1 MKPFARN
8 SIGAPITRKSTPPIA
23 LPMPELAMVAKLF
36 MAFAVLRRTSGTR
49 FGTEAITA
57 GRSAAFTVPVSTPNT
72 TRAAILSST
81 RPATAR
87 KANARHSAAMPS
99 RQLPTMISVLRE

>member
-8 SIGAPITRKSTPPIA
+8 SIGAPITRNSTPPMA

-36 MAFAVLRRTSGTR
+36 RAFAVLRRVNGTR

-57 GRSAAFTVPVSTPNT
+57 GRRTALTAPVST
-72 TRAAILSST
+72 A
-81 RPATAR
+81 
-87 KANARHSAAMPS
+87 
-99 RQLPTMISVLRE
+99 